1 MTATAASKQAEEAPM
16 SLFDLSRA
24 TASVA
29 SRNFTKLSSLSSSL
43 AGAASL
49 ASSMTSDASGEQAP
63 QRPRKR
69 DQLREAAT
77 GTLVSGVG
85 WLIGA
90 NVNREATET

>member
-1 MTATAASKQAEEAPM
+1 M

-29 SRNFTKLSSLSSSL
+29 SRNFTKLSNLSP
-43 AGAASL
+43 L
-49 ASSMTSDASGEQAP
+49 ASSRAPASPSPSEETP
-63 QRPRKR
+63 QRVRKR